1 MALGEIIIESYSEK
15 YGWCLEL
22 LVDENNAER
31 NKQRLEKEFPNKKF
45 RITRLSP
52 KEASAAWWNGNLD

>member
-31 NKQRLEKEFPNKKF
+31 NKQRLEKELNS
-45 RITRLSP
+45 II
-52 KEASAAWWNGNLD
+52 NLVHS